1 MKNVLVLL
9 CLLGAMMANA
19 SVLEEIAALEA
30 HKGETVTEQPAV
42 ESVPSEPVAST
53 APAARP
59 YRLPNGKVVNLND
72 YILVLFMQS
81 QCPYCHQFD
90 PQFAL
95 LTAKMGFKVFPYTL
109 DGQGDM
115 AFPNAIPA
123 PPDVVQTFFGGGLQ
137 VLTPSV
143 FLVEVNTL
151 KTYPLLQGLTEMQ
164 DVVNRVNSNLML
176 VTQE

>member
-1 MKNVLVLL
+1 MRKAFLFISLL
-9 CLLGAMMANA
+9 CSAVVNA
-19 SVLEEIAALEA
+19 SVLDEIKELEA
-30 HKGETVTEQPAV
+30 HKGSTVMEQPSIV
-42 ESVPSEPVAST
+42 SEPPEPVVPIT
-53 APAARP
+53 PEARP
-59 YRLPNGKVVNLND
+59 YQLPNGKVVNLND
-72 YILVLFMQS
+72 YTLVLFMQS

-95 LTAKMGFKVFPYTL
+95 LSAQMGLKVFPYTL

-123 PPDVVQTFFGGGLQ
+123 PPEVVQTFFGGGLQ

-151 KTYPLLQGLTEMQ
+151 KTYPLLQGLTDMQ

-176 VTQE
+176 ATQ

>member
-1 MKNVLVLL
+1 MKMVLVLL
-9 CLLGAMMANA
+9 CLLGTMTANA
-19 SVLEEIAALEA
+19 SVLEEIEALEA
-30 HKGETVTEQPAV
+30 HKGGMVIEQPTVQPAL
-42 ESVPSEPVAST
+42 PEPVAPT
-53 APAARP
+53 IPAARP
-59 YRLPNGKVVNLND
+59 YRLPNGKVVDLND
-72 YILVLFMQS
+72 YTLVLFMQS

-95 LTAKMGFKVFPYTL
+95 LSAQMGFKVFPYTL

-123 PPDVVQTFFGGGLQ
+123 PPEVVQTFFGGGLQ

-151 KTYPLLQGLTEMQ
+151 KTYPLLQGLTDMQ
-164 DVVNRVNSNLML
+164 DVVNRIHSNLMIA
-176 VTQE
+176 TQ

>member
-1 MKNVLVLL
+1 MKMMLVLM
-9 CLLGAMMANA
+9 CFLGAMTANA
-19 SVLEEIAALEA
+19 SVLEEIEALEA
-30 HKGETVTEQPAV
+30 HKGGTVIEQP
-42 ESVPSEPVAST
+42 SIISEPPKPVAPIT
-53 APAARP
+53 PEALP
-59 YRLPNGKVVNLND
+59 YQLPNGKVVNLND
-72 YILVLFMQS
+72 YTLVLFMQS

-95 LTAKMGFKVFPYTL
+95 LSAQMGFKVFPYTL

-123 PPDVVQTFFGGGLQ
+123 PPEVVQTFFGGGLQ

-151 KTYPLLQGLTEMQ
+151 KTYPLLQGLTDMQ

-176 VTQE
+176 ATQ